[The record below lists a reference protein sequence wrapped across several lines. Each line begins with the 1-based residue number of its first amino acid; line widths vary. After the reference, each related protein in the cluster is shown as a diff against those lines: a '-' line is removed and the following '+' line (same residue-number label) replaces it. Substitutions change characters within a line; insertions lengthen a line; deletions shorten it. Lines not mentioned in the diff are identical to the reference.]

1 LKVNL
6 LWVVFE
12 VMSAIVDPS
21 FKAGRYVKGG
31 WGSSRS
37 SDSGVDNLDSCNH
50 NKLKGER
57 NNTEKC
63 L

>member
-21 FKAGRYVKGG
+21 FKAGRYVRGG

-37 SDSGVDNLDSCNH
+37 NDSGVDNLDSCNH
-50 NKLKGER
+50 NKLKG
-57 NNTEKC
+57 
-63 L
+63 